1 MFFCNTLWFSENTSM
16 YNLKAFILI
25 FLSPFFLWVFRH
37 LFLPFLNYNSLL
49 SLLLRHPAGQLW
61 GEHACRMIN
70 PFAFQR
76 SVLLGPWPLPRKVTL
91 WPPAPGSKGTASRL
105 KVSPDL
111 RSRGSHKV
119 NYVVWLGKVDFYVR
133 PNFRNNLWSG
143 QLALF
148 ISSFPPQSE
157 EIKQTW
163 IWSVKGKVLWLPV
176 LAAPTPIP
184 WLDTWLH
191 SRHWVWSSA
200 WRIPA

>member
-1 MFFCNTLWFSENTSM
+1 M

-61 GEHACRMIN
+61 GEHAFRMIN

-76 SVLLGPWPLPRKVTL
+76 SVLLGPWPLPRKVTP
-91 WPPAPGSKGTASRL
+91 WPPAPGSKGIASQL

-163 IWSVKGKVLWLPV
+163 IWSVQGQGTM
-176 LAAPTPIP
+176 TP
-184 WLDTWLH
+184 
-191 SRHWVWSSA
+191 SASS
-200 WRIPA
+200 PHPSSLVGHMTP

>member
-1 MFFCNTLWFSENTSM
+1 M
-16 YNLKAFILI
+16 YNLKALILI

-61 GEHACRMIN
+61 GEHASRMIN

-76 SVLLGPWPLPRKVTL
+76 SVLLGPWPPPRKDTL
-91 WPPAPGSKGTASRL
+91 WPAPGSKGTASQL

-111 RSRGSHKV
+111 RPRGTHKI
-119 NYVVWLGKVDFYVR
+119 NDVVWLGKVDFYVR

-143 QLALF
+143 QLAFL

-163 IWSVKGKVLWLPV
+163 MWSVKGKVLRLPV
-176 LAAPTPIP
+176 LAAPTPLP

-191 SRHWVWSSA
+191 NPHWVWSSA